1 MTSGGEELQFDWRR
15 GGAAAGALIAT
26 LILLAM
32 VVLVAMSNHQRDEA
46 LDGERHAYDVNL
58 LTRSVDAS
66 IANAEAALGR
76 FVLDE
81 DVTSSGNIYYSQWRL
96 AGQQIRQLD
105 RLVAPD
111 RTQPTGR
118 VA

>member
-1 MTSGGEELQFDWRR
+1 MTPGGEDLQFDWRR

-32 VVLVAMSNHQRDEA
+32 VVLVAISNQARDRA
-46 LDGERHAYDVNL
+46 LEGERHAYDVSL

-66 IANAEAALGR
+66 IARAEAALGR

-81 DVTSSGNIYYSQWRL
+81 DEERSGVVAVSDLLQKLELIAVL
-96 AGQQIRQLD
+96 GICAGDGDAGNL
-105 RLVAPD
+105 L
-111 RTQPTGR
+111 
-118 VA
+118 